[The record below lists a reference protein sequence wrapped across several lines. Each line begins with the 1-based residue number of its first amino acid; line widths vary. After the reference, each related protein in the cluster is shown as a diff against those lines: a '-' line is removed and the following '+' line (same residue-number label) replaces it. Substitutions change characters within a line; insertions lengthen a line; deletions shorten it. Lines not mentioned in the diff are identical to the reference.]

1 MPGGGSAA
9 ASLGFRAIQP
19 GGAAGAR
26 IPDDFDR
33 LFGGR
38 GLVTVSRRKPSQAF
52 SFRTQQKSR
61 EAFVESRCH
70 CPFALI
76 PAAGAHL
83 GLRKIT

>member
-1 MPGGGSAA
+1 MQEKTES
-9 ASLGFRAIQP
+9 
-19 GGAAGAR
+19 
-26 IPDDFDR
+26 
-33 LFGGR
+33 
-38 GLVTVSRRKPSQAF
+38 AF

-83 GLRKIT
+83 GLRKII